1 MSVIC
6 QDIDQV
12 NFHQYNVMY
21 FIRTCIRSISGY
33 ISGQSE
39 FLRTGQD
46 IGYVSGQDEF
56 EKGMYQVKVS
66 LIRTCI
72 RSR

>member
-1 MSVIC
+1 MRIIYQDMYQDMHQVKVSVIC

-21 FIRTCIRSISGY
+21 FIRTCIRSISG
-33 ISGQSE
+33 QSE
-39 FLRTGQD
+39 FFRTGQD
-46 IGYVSGQDEF
+46 IR
-56 EKGMYQVKVS
+56 
-66 LIRTCI
+66 ICI